1 MFYEEFKL
9 TPIVG
14 IETVRICN
22 YVAYVEREYPVLV
35 NNRKGKTQGT
45 KTKLPCVYQFHIS
58 DISDNLDLPYQFIIS
73 AKVIR
78 TTELK

>member
-22 YVAYVEREYPVLV
+22 YVAYEEREYPVLV

-45 KTKLPCVYQFHIS
+45 KTKLPVCVRLFICIS
-58 DISDNLDLPYQFIIS
+58 FISVLILIYLINSLSVP
-73 AKVIR
+73 K
-78 TTELK
+78 